1 MEAFS
6 VQLSQVLRELF
17 ISMNFSSKISGLAFC
32 LEGSLPSLLKQLG
45 EDDFFV
51 IGGKTVTGLES
62 IEYNSFSN
70 VYSSAFII
78 VFIEG
83 NSMKGFFFGNNRI
96 LWFLYFGSGDINPGK
111 NVCLDVSPFI
121 FIIIY

>member
-96 LWFLYFGSGDINPGK
+96 L
-111 NVCLDVSPFI
+111 
-121 FIIIY
+121 